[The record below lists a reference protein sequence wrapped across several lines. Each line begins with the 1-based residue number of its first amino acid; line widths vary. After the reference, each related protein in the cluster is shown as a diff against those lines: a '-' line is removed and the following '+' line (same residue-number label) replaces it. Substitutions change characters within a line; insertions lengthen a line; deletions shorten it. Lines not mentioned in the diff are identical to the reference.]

1 MKVPFIVNFMYI
13 AVPILTFIAA
23 WIMMRI
29 IPRVG
34 DE

>member
-1 MKVPFIVNFMYI
+1 MKVPFIINFMYVC
-13 AVPILTFIAA
+13 VPILTFVAA
-23 WIMMRI
+23 FIMMRI

>member
-1 MKVPFIVNFMYI
+1 MKVPFIINFMYI
-13 AVPILTFIAA
+13 GVPIISFIAA
-23 WIMMRI
+23 FIMMRV